1 MKFVSTCLTLVS
13 TEESIEEVN
22 EKHPEVLFLIE
33 DTLRQAKDLNFEQP
47 YEKQAE
53 LLEEI
58 IKEVKFSKLSVSL
71 VDLETKDVHLVC
83 AQLSQCSFT
92 SVFEVMYSFVYLISY
107 VS

>member
-1 MKFVSTCLTLVS
+1 M
-13 TEESIEEVN
+13 
-22 EKHPEVLFLIE
+22 LFLIE

-92 SVFEVMYSFVYLISY
+92 SVFELMYSHVYLVSY